1 MPISLEAKYG
11 HSVYPQFW
19 LGTWSLGGEGFG
31 PVDGRESV
39 RLLQNSL
46 SAGFRHFDSAQFYA
60 HGKSETYLAKAI
72 KQSGINREELFISSK
87 GGLRW
92 SGNQV
97 IHDGSETNLRQTLQQ
112 SLDTFQTDYL
122 DLYQLHWPDPDTPI
136 KKSIETLKLLQQE
149 GLIQYWGVG
158 NLTAEQVALY
168 CDDNAHIPHQVHH
181 NPLHHSD
188 AILAAGH
195 NNNRC
200 FNCCISPF
208 EQGLLVKESFEEAIK
223 HLGKKDVRRR
233 NPYFSD
239 KIYQRWLK
247 EYYQFT
253 AVLPFTPREFL
264 LLWQLQNT
272 NVDAVIVGPK
282 TEPQLS
288 ELVRLVNNIKGDKI
302 LEFKDQVI
310 TVVKEKGL
318 ENQFL
323 SSIFKA

>member
-1 MPISLEAKYG
+1 MSIRLEAKSG
-11 HSVYPQFW
+11 HSNYPQIW

-39 RLLQNSL
+39 RLLQSALN
-46 SAGFRHFDSAQFYA
+46 AGFRHFDSAQFYA
-60 HGKSETYLAKAI
+60 HGKSEAYLAKAI
-72 KQSGINREELFISSK
+72 KQSGINREEIFISSK

-122 DLYQLHWPDPDTPI
+122 DLYQLHWPDPATPI
-136 KKSIETLKLLQQE
+136 KKSIETLKNLQQE
-149 GLIQYWGVG
+149 RLIQHWGVG

-181 NPLHHSD
+181 NPLHRSD

-195 NNNRC
+195 KNSRC

-208 EQGLLVKESFEEAIK
+208 EQGLLIKESFEEAIK
-223 HLGKKDVRRR
+223 QLGKKDVRRR

-239 KIYQRWLK
+239 KKYQHWLK

-253 AVLPFTPREFL
+253 AVLPFTRKEFL

-282 TEPQLS
+282 TESQLT
-288 ELVRLVNNIKGDKI
+288 ELVRLVKNIQGDKT
-302 LEFKDQVI
+302 LKFKDQVI
-310 TVVKEKGL
+310 TAAKENGL

-323 SSIFKA
+323 SSIFRA

>member
-1 MPISLEAKYG
+1 MPISLEAKSG
-11 HSVYPQFW
+11 HPAYPQFW

-39 RLLQNSL
+39 RLLQSAL

-60 HGKSETYLAKAI
+60 HGKSEAYLAKAI
-72 KQSGINREELFISSK
+72 KQSGIKREEIFISSK

-112 SLDTFQTDYL
+112 SLDTYQTDYL
-122 DLYQLHWPDPDTPI
+122 DLYQLHWPDPATPI
-136 KKSIETLKLLQQE
+136 KKSIETLKHLQQE
-149 GLIQYWGVG
+149 GLIQHWGVG

-168 CDDNAHIPHQVHH
+168 CEHNAHIPHQVHH
-181 NPLHHSD
+181 NPLHRSD

-195 NNNRC
+195 TNSRC

-208 EQGLLVKESFEEAIK
+208 EQGLLVRESFEEAIK

-239 KIYQRWLK
+239 KKYQRWLK

-253 AVLPFTPREFL
+253 AVLPFTRREFL
-264 LLWQLQNT
+264 LLWQLHNE
-272 NVDAVIVGPK
+272 NVDAVIIGPK
-282 TEPQLS
+282 TESQLS
-288 ELVRLVNNIKGDKI
+288 ELARLVKNIKDEI
-302 LEFKDQVI
+302 AVEFKDQLI
-310 TVVKEKGL
+310 TTAKKNGL